1 MIVAI
6 QGERESFSH
15 AAARRLLQPDV
26 DVLACTTFD
35 DVFAAVQSGG
45 AAAAVIPIE
54 NTLFGSIPRNYEL
67 LGTTEL
73 QVVGETLLRIEHHLI
88 ARPGTRREEVR
99 RVLSHPVALAQC
111 QRFFAAH
118 HELEP
123 VVTDDTAGS
132 VKTIM
137 EGEGGAGVAAIASAA
152 AAALYGGEILVSNVE
167 DNSENYTRFLLLAG
181 DNAEAIRAQLSAGPL
196 KTSLLFRTPNAPGSL
211 WRALAA
217 FALRDISLAR
227 IESRPIEGRPWE
239 YSFYV
244 DISGG
249 ADETRVANA
258 LNHLR
263 EMCETVKVLGSYPAA
278 AAN

>member
-15 AAARRLLQPDV
+15 AAARRLLGPGV
-26 DVLACTTFD
+26 EVLPCTTFD
-35 DVFAAVQSGG
+35 EVFAAR
-45 AAAAVIPIE
+45 AEAAVIPIE

-73 QVVGETLLRIEHHLI
+73 QIVGETLLRIEHHLI
-88 ARPGTRREEVR
+88 ARPGTRREEIR

-132 VKTIM
+132 VKMIM
-137 EGEGGAGVAAIASAA
+137 EGESREVAAIASAA

-167 DNSENYTRFLLLAG
+167 DNPENFTRFLLLAG
-181 DNAEAIRAQLSAGPL
+181 ANAEAIRAQLSAGPL
-196 KTSLLFRTPNAPGSL
+196 KTSLLFRTPNTAGSL

-249 ADETRVANA
+249 AEETRVANA
-258 LNHLR
+258 LSHLR

-278 AAN
+278 SGN

>member
-1 MIVAI
+1 MTRIAI

-26 DVLACTTFD
+26 EVLPCTTFD
-35 DVFAAVQSGG
+35 DVFAAVLSGG

-73 QVVGETLLRIEHHLI
+73 QIVGETLLRIEHHLI
-88 ARPGTRREEVR
+88 ARPGTRLDDVR

-118 HELEP
+118 PALEP
-123 VVTDDTAGS
+123 VVTADTAGS

-137 EGEGGAGVAAIASAA
+137 EGESRDVAAIAGAA

-167 DNSENYTRFLLLAG
+167 DNRENYTRFLLLANDG
-181 DNAEAIRAQLSAGPL
+181 GRGTAAGPL

-217 FALRDISLAR
+217 FAL
-227 IESRPIEGRPWE
+227 
-239 YSFYV
+239 
-244 DISGG
+244 
-249 ADETRVANA
+249 
-258 LNHLR
+258 
-263 EMCETVKVLGSYPAA
+263 
-278 AAN
+278 